1 MKNAAQLLFFSVDE
15 CDILLFLRPRPNL
28 TEGSSRDW
36 TRPVVLKQSNDAMEQ
51 EEEGHW
57 LKDVIKIGKNLDFI
71 LFLLKK
77 KPHKYYYCYHECRQQ
92 KNCLCMVIEFVI

>member
-1 MKNAAQLLFFSVDE
+1 MFFSVDE

-57 LKDVIKIGKNLDFI
+57 LKDVIRIGKNLDFI

-77 KPHKYYYCYHECRQQ
+77 
-92 KNCLCMVIEFVI
+92 NLINIIIVIMSADSRKIVFVW

>member
-57 LKDVIKIGKNLDFI
+57 LKDVIRIGKNLDFI

-77 KPHKYYYCYHECRQQ
+77 
-92 KNCLCMVIEFVI
+92 NLINITIVIMSADSRKIVFVW